1 MIRQCRFFPPQTS
14 WFESAADFP
23 ALGKGLA
30 AAGFNEEEINGI
42 LGEKLVALFFA
53 RFLSGKIKTPAAP
66 MRPPS
71 RVMRLE
77 CLGALHQSRIS
88 FMRALFARYGA
99 TESGVFRG
107 PLWKINAAGV
117 GCAVYRFEKGRR
129 IYSLA
134 VYAHDLPPDK
144 RTDRVIAEAWDAT
157 FSLYDGALSAK
168 TAEDMQKDVG
178 AQEAGRQHSRQLVLS
193 RANRSVR
200 LFDYVVDALA
210 HGRQPETTKPGRSRL
225 SDENHRRLWQR
236 QIWHSRSHPHCQAR
250 RKCGSLFAPNF
261 WRCGCFA
268 YLRWTWRNIWQNR
281 APLKWQRD

>member
-1 MIRQCRFFPPQTS
+1 
-14 WFESAADFP
+14 
-23 ALGKGLA
+23 
-30 AAGFNEEEINGI
+30 
-42 LGEKLVALFFA
+42 
-53 RFLSGKIKTPAAP
+53 

-88 FMRALFARYGA
+88 FMRALLRDMGNREWRFSR
-99 TESGVFRG
+99 

-178 AQEAGRQHSRQLVLS
+178 AQEAGVSILVSGVISR
-193 RANRSVR
+193 NRSVR

-210 HGRQPETTKPGRSRL
+210 HGANRKRRNWTKSA
-225 SDENHRRLWQR
+225 
-236 QIWHSRSHPHCQAR
+236 I
-250 RKCGSLFAPNF
+250 
-261 WRCGCFA
+261 
-268 YLRWTWRNIWQNR
+268 
-281 APLKWQRD
+281 

>member
-1 MIRQCRFFPPQTS
+1 
-14 WFESAADFP
+14 
-23 ALGKGLA
+23 
-30 AAGFNEEEINGI
+30 
-42 LGEKLVALFFA
+42 
-53 RFLSGKIKTPAAP
+53 

-88 FMRALFARYGA
+88 FMRALLRDMGNREWRFSR
-99 TESGVFRG
+99 

-200 LFDYVVDALA
+200 CLTML
-210 HGRQPETTKPGRSRL
+210 
-225 SDENHRRLWQR
+225 
-236 QIWHSRSHPHCQAR
+236 
-250 RKCGSLFAPNF
+250 
-261 WRCGCFA
+261 
-268 YLRWTWRNIWQNR
+268 
-281 APLKWQRD
+281 